1 MESSS
6 FMEVE
11 QETPSPAPAPGLVQA
26 EKVSKYNSSCTLV
39 NGILKIKVVD
49 NTTNVLYIKQ
59 IDYNSSFWSE
69 YGKYF
74 QNDIKKLY
82 DILQLCFN
90 GNYQDITLGSGM
102 DWSYEIDT
110 NDVIKLQLYYE
121 GIFGFNICIKIPKEN
136 TEVDKLKNV
145 ITELKKELEILKADH
160 TILQNN
166 YDKRLNTIEKWLEIR
181 LKPITDV

>member
-1 MESSS
+1 MDSSS
-6 FMEVE
+6 FMDVE
-11 QETPSPAPAPGLVQA
+11 QEAPSPAPAPILVQA
-26 EKVSKYNSSCTLV
+26 EKVFKYNSSCSLV
-39 NGILKIKVVD
+39 NGILKIKAVD
-49 NTTNVLYIKQ
+49 NTTNVLYIKH
-59 IDYNSSFWSE
+59 IDYNSPFWIE

-110 NDVIKLQLYYE
+110 NDVIKLQIYYG
-121 GIFGFNICIKIPKEN
+121 GIFGFNVCIKIPKEN

-145 ITELKKELEILKADH
+145 ITDLKKELEILKTDYS
-160 TILQNN
+160 TLQTN